1 MIFTEKQQYE
11 LLASVSARGEIPVKF
26 VYLNEGAEKWDEIYK
41 QWAEQEGV
49 TDEEMRLLL
58 AHMDSFIAAF
68 DNPEGLNLI
77 DLGCGNGV
85 PAARIIS
92 KLREKGLRVNYVAVD
107 ISKEMIKLASD
118 NLLKEFP
125 DLPITRLL
133 TDFEKDSLTD
143 ELLNIRQQTNY
154 PNLLINLGNTLGNYV
169 NVSAVLTNFLES
181 MTVDDYLLIGNGL
194 ANDYNPQ
201 KIIDTYNIPVIIDT
215 VTSPARS
222 LDIYNDNDDFK
233 YIWSTAKNRVEGRI
247 KLSDSKQVTLAQQK
261 VNLDKGE
268 QVLVHHSYKFSEA
281 SLTKMLSDVG
291 FRTELLTTN
300 KNRSHILVMV
310 QPTRYSVA

>member
-233 YIWSTAKNRVEGRI
+233 YIWSTAKNRV
-247 KLSDSKQVTLAQQK
+247 
-261 VNLDKGE
+261 
-268 QVLVHHSYKFSEA
+268 
-281 SLTKMLSDVG
+281 
-291 FRTELLTTN
+291 
-300 KNRSHILVMV
+300 
-310 QPTRYSVA
+310 